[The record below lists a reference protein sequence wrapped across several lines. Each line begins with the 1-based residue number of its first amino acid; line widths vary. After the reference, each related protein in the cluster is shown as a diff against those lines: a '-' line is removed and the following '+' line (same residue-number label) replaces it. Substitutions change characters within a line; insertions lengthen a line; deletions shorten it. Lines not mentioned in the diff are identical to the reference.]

1 MSAEAEDGRALN
13 EVVWGDDV
21 IVVEGGEMDGEGRRA
36 IGYEAV
42 LKAGDGM
49 FIPKGWWHSV
59 RGVGEG
65 IIGSANWWF
74 R

>member
-1 MSAEAEDGRALN
+1 
-13 EVVWGDDV
+13 
-21 IVVEGGEMDGEGRRA
+21 
-36 IGYEAV
+36 V
-42 LKAGDGM
+42 LEAGDGM

-59 RGVGEG
+59 KGVGKG